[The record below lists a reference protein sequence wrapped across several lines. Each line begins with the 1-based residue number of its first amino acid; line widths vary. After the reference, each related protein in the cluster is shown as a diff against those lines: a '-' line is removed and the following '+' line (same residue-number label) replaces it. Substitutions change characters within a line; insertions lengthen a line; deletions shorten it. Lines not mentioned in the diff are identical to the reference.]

1 MQSSLETGEM
11 FEEKKKKDT
20 GMDLEIIQILSHGPI
35 PR

>member
-1 MQSSLETGEM
+1 MRLSLETGEM
-11 FEEKKKKDT
+11 FEEKKKDT